1 MNAQAQGQEQAE
13 AQARAMAAGWDA
25 AAAGWD
31 RHGPLVRA
39 WLREATDAMLDAA
52 GVQHGSRVLDVA
64 AGAGDQTL
72 DIARRAGPGGEV
84 LAVDLS
90 PAILARAQAR
100 LSTARAADESLAPV
114 RLLVADAQSLPLA
127 GAGFDAAVCRLG
139 LMFCPDPGVALR
151 AVHAALKPG
160 GRFAALV
167 FAGPAGN
174 PCITTLVQTALE
186 LAGAPPGDPSAPGTL
201 LSLGSPALLHRLMSE
216 AGFDDVAVHRLDAP
230 MHTAGV
236 ADYIDFV
243 RSAGSPVI
251 RLVDALPPARRE
263 VAWAEIARRLACF
276 EVGARWIGPNEL
288 LLVEGR
294 ARTAA
299 VAGAAPQR
307 RGDAAG

>member
-1 MNAQAQGQEQAE
+1 MNAQAQ
-13 AQARAMAAGWDA
+13 AMAAGWDA

-52 GVQHGSRVLDVA
+52 GVQRGSRVLDVA

-72 DIARRAGPGGEV
+72 DIARRAGPRGEV

-100 LSTARAADESLAPV
+100 LATARAADGSLAPV
-114 RLLVADAQSLPLA
+114 RLLVADAQALPLA

-139 LMFCPDPGVALR
+139 LMFCPDPGAALH
-151 AVHAALKPG
+151 AVRAALKPG

-174 PCITTLVQTALE
+174 PCITTLVQTALA
-186 LAGAPPGDPSAPGTL
+186 LAGAPPGDPWAPGTL
-201 LSLGSPALLHRLMSE
+201 LSLGRPALLHRLMTE
-216 AGFDDVAVHRLDAP
+216 AGFDDVAVRALDAP

-236 ADYIDFV
+236 AEYVDFV

-263 VAWAEIARRLACF
+263 AAWAEIAQRLARF
-276 EVGARWIGPNEL
+276 EAGARWIGPNEL

-294 ARTAA
+294 SATTA
-299 VAGAAPQR
+299 VVGAAPQR
-307 RGDAAG
+307 PGDAAR